1 MYLCLKSQNRFQ
13 INLSVSTK
21 QGETQLVGAEDLIQR
36 INLFGAEQA
45 IVVFASVITFIAA

>member
-1 MYLCLKSQNRFQ
+1 MKSQNRFQ